1 MKRILTIALAALL
14 IAGLFT
20 GCEIRKTITD
30 REIDE
35 MVDEIESVATKAASA
50 LSELSEETEK
60 STEEISS
67 KSEREDSDVYLNYYS
82 ELESAYESVLQH
94 LEEELDKIEEAI
106 ETLDK

>member
-35 MVDEIESVATKAASA
+35 MVDEIESVATKRIGAFK
-50 LSELSEETEK
+50 LSEETENPQRNFV
-60 STEEISS
+60 
-67 KSEREDSDVYLNYYS
+67 KSEREDSGGL
-82 ELESAYESVLQH
+82 A
-94 LEEELDKIEEAI
+94 
-106 ETLDK
+106 